1 MLSPG
6 LALSEAKA
14 NASKYLQKKMAF
26 RSAGLPIHQF
36 GNLAEEDTASCPKI
50 PVKVQRRVPLEP
62 AEATHWQILD
72 PIPVTDGTRGS
83 EWPGLSH
90 VLS

>member
-1 MLSPG
+1 MVSPG

-50 PVKVQRRVPLEP
+50 PAKVQRRVPLEP

-72 PIPVTDGTRGS
+72 PIPITDGTRGS